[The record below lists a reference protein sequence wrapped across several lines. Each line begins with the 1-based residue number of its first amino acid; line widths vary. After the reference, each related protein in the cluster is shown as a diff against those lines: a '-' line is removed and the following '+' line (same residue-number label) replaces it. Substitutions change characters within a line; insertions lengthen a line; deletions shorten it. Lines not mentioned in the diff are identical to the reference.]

1 MPYTSPLED
10 TKFVLENLLPA
21 HDDLDETTIDAV
33 LSEAGKLA
41 DNYLAPLNHFGDKN
55 NPTLRQDH
63 EVETPKGFSN
73 AFSQIAKGGWIG
85 VASDA
90 NYDGMG
96 LPSRMSAAINE
107 YWHGANMSF
116 ALCSLLTQGLI
127 DAFTL
132 VGTEEEKSTYL
143 PKFNSG
149 EWTGT
154 MNLTEP
160 QSGTDLATIK
170 TKAEHDGENWRIK
183 GQKIYIT
190 YGEHDMSKNIIHLVL
205 ARTEGAPQ
213 GIKGISTFII
223 PKFLKDESGNYT
235 IRNDLKCISI
245 EHKMGIKASPTAV
258 MAYGENEGAVGYM
271 LGEEGRGIEYM
282 FIMMN
287 RARFDVGLQGMA
299 ISEAARQKA
308 LEYANTRIQGTPI
321 NREKGTPIIGH
332 GDVKRL
338 LLSMRSLT
346 EAMRALILVSAEI
359 MERAHNGDN
368 KSIMREGFLIPIIKG
383 WSTELA
389 QEVTSNGVQIHG
401 GMGFIEET
409 GAAQYMRDARILPIY
424 EGTNAIQ
431 ANDFMFRKTI
441 RDNGKAAKELLDE
454 IKIDCDDNFEM
465 SQMVTLTSKSLDYIL
480 ENRDD
485 QEMLSCIS
493 FDYLMGFGYLVGGWL
508 MDKAKR
514 SAKEQLSKTSI
525 NEIFLKSKIVSAEF
539 YDFHILPRI
548 DYHLKVVMKG
558 AKVVQT
564 ANDSFCLLYTSP
576 SPRDLST
583 SRMPSSA

>member
-21 HDDLDETTIDAV
+21 HNDLDETTIDAV

-55 NPTLRQDH
+55 NPILRQDH
-63 EVETPKGFSN
+63 EVETPEGFSK
-73 AFSQIAKGGWIG
+73 AFTEIAQGGWIG

-132 VGTEEEKSTYL
+132 VGTEEEKNTYL

-149 EWTGT
+149 AWTGT

-170 TKAEHDGENWRIK
+170 TKAEHDGENWKIK

-190 YGEHDMSKNIIHLVL
+190 YGEHDMSENIIHLVL

-258 MAYGENEGAVGYM
+258 MSYGENEGAIGYM

-308 LEYANTRIQGTPI
+308 LEYANTRIQGIPI
-321 NREKGTPIIGH
+321 NREKGTAIIGH

-346 EAMRALILVSAEI
+346 EAMRALILVSSEV
-359 MERAHNGDN
+359 MEKAHVGDN

-431 ANDFMFRKTI
+431 ANDFMFRKTV
-441 RDNGKAAKELLDE
+441 RDNGKVAKELLEE
-454 IKIDCDDNFEM
+454 IKIDCEDNIEISEM
-465 SQMVTLTSKSLDYIL
+465 VNLTTKTLNYIL

-493 FDYLMGFGYLVGGWL
+493 FDYLMGFGYLIGGWL

-514 SAKEQLSKTSI
+514 SANKKLSESSK
-525 NEIFLKSKIVSAEF
+525 NEMFLKSKIISAEF

-548 DYHLKVVMKG
+548 EYHFKVVMKG
-558 AKVVQT
+558 AKVVQLT
-564 ANDSFCLLYTSP
+564 NDSFI
-576 SPRDLST
+576 
-583 SRMPSSA
+583 

>member
-190 YGEHDMSKNIIHLVL
+190 YGEHDMSNNIIHLVL

-548 DYHLKVVMKG
+548 DYHLKVVTKG

-564 ANDSFCLLYTSP
+564 ANDSFI
-576 SPRDLST
+576 
-583 SRMPSSA
+583 

>member
-1 MPYTSPLED
+1 MPYSSPLED
-10 TKFVLENLLPA
+10 TKFVLENLLPP
-21 HDDLDETTIDAV
+21 HSDLDNTTIDAV

-55 NPTLRQDH
+55 NPVLRQDH
-63 EVETPKGFSN
+63 EVETPNGFSH
-73 AFSQIAKGGWIG
+73 AFKEIAKGGWIG
-85 VASDA
+85 VASNS
-90 NYDGMG
+90 NYSGMG
-96 LPSRMSAAINE
+96 LPLRMSAAINE
-107 YWHGANMSF
+107 YWQGANLSF
-116 ALCSLLTQGLI
+116 SLCSLLTQGLI

-132 VGTEEEKSTYL
+132 VGTEEEKQKYL

-149 EWTGT
+149 VWTGT

-170 TKAEHDGENWRIK
+170 TKAEHDGKNWRIK

-190 YGEHDMSKNIIHLVL
+190 YGEHDMSENIIHLVL
-205 ARTEGAPQ
+205 ARTEGAPE

-223 PKFLKDESGNYT
+223 PKFLEDEEGKYT
-235 IRNDLKCISI
+235 KRNDLKCISI

-258 MAYGENEGAVGYM
+258 MAYGEDEGAIGYM

-299 ISEAARQKA
+299 VSEAARQKA
-308 LEYANTRIQGTPI
+308 HEYANIRVQGTPI

-332 GDVKRL
+332 GDVRRL

-346 EAMRALILVSAEI
+346 EAMRALILVSSEI
-359 MERAHNGDN
+359 MERAHIGNEEC
-368 KSIMREGFLIPIIKG
+368 KIKEGFLIPIIKG

-431 ANDFMFRKTI
+431 ANDFMFRKTVK
-441 RDNGKAAKELLDE
+441 DNGLTAKKILDE
-454 IKIDCDDNFEM
+454 MTKDCKNNIQM
-465 SQMVTLTSKSLDYIL
+465 SNMINLANETLDYVL
-480 ENRDD
+480 NNRDD
-485 QEMLSCIS
+485 YEKLSCIS
-493 FDYLMGFGYLVGGWL
+493 FDYMMGFGYLIGGWL
-508 MDKAKR
+508 MHKAKTK
-514 SAKEQLSKTSI
+514 ANLKLSDGSQ
-525 NEIFLKSKIVSAEF
+525 NEIFLKRKMVSGDF
-539 YDFHILPRI
+539 YNLHILPRI
-548 DYHLKVVMKG
+548 QSHFHIVMNG
-558 AKVVQT
+558 AELIQST
-564 ANDSFCLLYTSP
+564 NDSHI
-576 SPRDLST
+576 
-583 SRMPSSA
+583 

>member
-190 YGEHDMSKNIIHLVL
+190 YGEHDMSNNIIHLVL

-454 IKIDCDDNFEM
+454 IKIDCDNNSEM

-564 ANDSFCLLYTSP
+564 TDDSFI
-576 SPRDLST
+576 
-583 SRMPSSA
+583 

>member
-346 EAMRALILVSAEI
+346 EAMRALILVSSEI

-454 IKIDCDDNFEM
+454 IKIDCDNNSEM

-514 SAKEQLSKTSI
+514 TAKEQLSKTSI

-564 ANDSFCLLYTSP
+564 ANDSFI
-576 SPRDLST
+576 
-583 SRMPSSA
+583 

>member
-170 TKAEHDGENWRIK
+170 TKAEHDGENWRVK

-465 SQMVTLTSKSLDYIL
+465 SQMVMLTSKSLDYIL

-564 ANDSFCLLYTSP
+564 TDDSFI
-576 SPRDLST
+576 
-583 SRMPSSA
+583 

>member
-346 EAMRALILVSAEI
+346 EAMRALILVSSEI

-514 SAKEQLSKTSI
+514 SANKHLAKTSM
-525 NEIFLKSKIVSAEF
+525 NATFLKSKIVSAEF

-564 ANDSFCLLYTSP
+564 ANDSFI
-576 SPRDLST
+576 
-583 SRMPSSA
+583 

>member
-1 MPYTSPLED
+1 MPYTSPLKD
-10 TKFVLENLLPA
+10 TKFVLENLLPS

-368 KSIMREGFLIPIIKG
+368 KSIMREGFLIPIVKG

-548 DYHLKVVMKG
+548 HYHLKVVMKG

-564 ANDSFCLLYTSP
+564 ANDSFI
-576 SPRDLST
+576 
-583 SRMPSSA
+583 

>member
-346 EAMRALILVSAEI
+346 EAMRALILVSSEI

-454 IKIDCDDNFEM
+454 IKFDCDDNFEM

-493 FDYLMGFGYLVGGWL
+493 FDYLMGYGYLVGGWL

-564 ANDSFCLLYTSP
+564 ANDSFI
-576 SPRDLST
+576 
-583 SRMPSSA
+583 

>member
-359 MERAHNGDN
+359 MERAHNGDD

-441 RDNGKAAKELLDE
+441 RDNGTTAKDLLDE

-564 ANDSFCLLYTSP
+564 ANDSFI
-576 SPRDLST
+576 
-583 SRMPSSA
+583 

>member
-308 LEYANTRIQGTPI
+308 LEYANTRIQGIPI

-564 ANDSFCLLYTSP
+564 ANDSFI
-576 SPRDLST
+576 
-583 SRMPSSA
+583 

>member
-21 HDDLDETTIDAV
+21 HNDLDETTIDAV

-55 NPTLRQDH
+55 NPILRQNH
-63 EVETPKGFSN
+63 EVETPEGFSK
-73 AFSQIAKGGWIG
+73 AFTEIAQGGWIG

-132 VGTEEEKSTYL
+132 VGTEEEKNTYL

-149 EWTGT
+149 AWTGT

-170 TKAEHDGENWRIK
+170 TKAEHDGENWKIK

-190 YGEHDMSKNIIHLVL
+190 YGEHDMSENIIHLVL

-223 PKFLKDESGNYT
+223 PKFLKDKSGNYT

-258 MAYGENEGAVGYM
+258 MSYGESEGAIGYM

-308 LEYANTRIQGTPI
+308 LEYANTRIQGIPI
-321 NREKGTPIIGH
+321 NREKGTAIIGH

-346 EAMRALILVSAEI
+346 EAMRALILVSSEI
-359 MERAHNGDN
+359 MEKAHSGDD

-431 ANDFMFRKTI
+431 ANDFMFRKTV
-441 RDNGKAAKELLDE
+441 RDNGKVAKELLEE
-454 IKIDCDDNFEM
+454 IKIDCEDNIEISEM
-465 SQMVTLTSKSLDYIL
+465 VNLTTKTLNYIL

-493 FDYLMGFGYLVGGWL
+493 FDYLMGFGYLIGGWL

-514 SAKEQLSKTSI
+514 SANKKLSESSK
-525 NEIFLKSKIVSAEF
+525 NEMFLKSKIISAEF

-548 DYHLKVVMKG
+548 EYHFKVVMKG
-558 AKVVQT
+558 AKVVQLT
-564 ANDSFCLLYTSP
+564 NDSFI
-576 SPRDLST
+576 
-583 SRMPSSA
+583 

>member
-21 HDDLDETTIDAV
+21 HNDLDETTIDAV

-55 NPTLRQDH
+55 NPILRQDH
-63 EVETPKGFSN
+63 EVETPEGFSK
-73 AFSQIAKGGWIG
+73 AFTEIAQGGWIG

-132 VGTEEEKSTYL
+132 VGTEEEKNTYL

-149 EWTGT
+149 AWTGT

-170 TKAEHDGENWRIK
+170 TKAEHDGENWKIK

-190 YGEHDMSKNIIHLVL
+190 YGEHDMSENIIHLVL

-223 PKFLKDESGNYT
+223 PKFLKDKSGNYT

-258 MAYGENEGAVGYM
+258 MSYGENEGAIGYM

-308 LEYANTRIQGTPI
+308 LEYANTRIQGIPI
-321 NREKGTPIIGH
+321 NREKGTAIIGH

-346 EAMRALILVSAEI
+346 EAMRALILVSSEI
-359 MERAHNGDN
+359 MERAHIGDN
-368 KSIMREGFLIPIIKG
+368 KSIMREGLLIPIIKG

-431 ANDFMFRKTI
+431 ANDFMFRKTV
-441 RDNGKAAKELLDE
+441 RDNGKVAKELLEE
-454 IKIDCDDNFEM
+454 IKIDCEDNIEISEM
-465 SQMVTLTSKSLDYIL
+465 VNLTTKTLNYIL

-493 FDYLMGFGYLVGGWL
+493 FDYLMGFGYLIGGWL

-514 SAKEQLSKTSI
+514 SANKKLSESSK
-525 NEIFLKSKIVSAEF
+525 NEVFLKSKIISAEF

-548 DYHLKVVMKG
+548 EYHFKVVMKG
-558 AKVVQT
+558 AKVVQLT
-564 ANDSFCLLYTSP
+564 NDSFI
-576 SPRDLST
+576 
-583 SRMPSSA
+583 

>member
-346 EAMRALILVSAEI
+346 EAMRALILVSSEI
-359 MERAHNGDN
+359 MERAHNGDD

-424 EGTNAIQ
+424 EGTNAVQ

-564 ANDSFCLLYTSP
+564 ANDSFI
-576 SPRDLST
+576 
-583 SRMPSSA
+583 

>member
-21 HDDLDETTIDAV
+21 HNDLDETTIDAV

-55 NPTLRQDH
+55 NPILRQDH
-63 EVETPKGFSN
+63 EVETPEGFSK
-73 AFSQIAKGGWIG
+73 AFTEIAQGGWIG

-132 VGTEEEKSTYL
+132 VGTEEEKNTYL

-149 EWTGT
+149 AWTGT

-170 TKAEHDGENWRIK
+170 TKAEHDGENWKIK

-190 YGEHDMSKNIIHLVL
+190 YGEHDMSENIIHLVL
-205 ARTEGAPQ
+205 ARTKGAPQ

-258 MAYGENEGAVGYM
+258 MSYGENEGAIGYM

-321 NREKGTPIIGH
+321 NREKGTAIIGH

-346 EAMRALILVSAEI
+346 EAMRALILVSSEV
-359 MERAHNGDN
+359 MEKAHIGDN

-431 ANDFMFRKTI
+431 ANDFMFRKTV
-441 RDNGKAAKELLDE
+441 RDNGKVAKELLEE
-454 IKIDCDDNFEM
+454 IKIDCEDNIEISEM
-465 SQMVTLTSKSLDYIL
+465 VNLTTKTLNYIL

-493 FDYLMGFGYLVGGWL
+493 FDYLMGFGYLIGGWL

-514 SAKEQLSKTSI
+514 SANKKLSESSK
-525 NEIFLKSKIVSAEF
+525 NEMFLKSKIISAEF

-548 DYHLKVVMKG
+548 EYHFKVVMKG
-558 AKVVQT
+558 AKVVQLT
-564 ANDSFCLLYTSP
+564 NDSFI
-576 SPRDLST
+576 
-583 SRMPSSA
+583 

>member
-21 HDDLDETTIDAV
+21 HNDLDETTIDAV

-55 NPTLRQDH
+55 NPILRQDH
-63 EVETPKGFSN
+63 EVETPEGFSK
-73 AFSQIAKGGWIG
+73 AFTEIAQGGWIG

-132 VGTEEEKSTYL
+132 VGTEEEKNTYL
-143 PKFNSG
+143 PKVNSG
-149 EWTGT
+149 AWTGT

-170 TKAEHDGENWRIK
+170 TKAEHDGVNWKIK

-190 YGEHDMSKNIIHLVL
+190 YGEHDMSENIIHLVL

-258 MAYGENEGAVGYM
+258 MSYGENEGAIGYM

-308 LEYANTRIQGTPI
+308 LEYANTRIQGIPI
-321 NREKGTPIIGH
+321 NREKGTAIIGH

-346 EAMRALILVSAEI
+346 EAMRALILVSSEV
-359 MERAHNGDN
+359 MEKAHIGDN

-431 ANDFMFRKTI
+431 ANDFMFRKTV
-441 RDNGKAAKELLDE
+441 RDNGKVAKELLEE
-454 IKIDCDDNFEM
+454 IKIDCEDNIEISEM
-465 SQMVTLTSKSLDYIL
+465 VNLTTKTLNYIL

-493 FDYLMGFGYLVGGWL
+493 FDYLMGFGYLIGGWL

-514 SAKEQLSKTSI
+514 SANKKLSESSK
-525 NEIFLKSKIVSAEF
+525 NEMFLKSKIISAEF

-548 DYHLKVVMKG
+548 EYHFKVVMKG
-558 AKVVQT
+558 AKVVQLT
-564 ANDSFCLLYTSP
+564 NDSFI
-576 SPRDLST
+576 
-583 SRMPSSA
+583 

>member
-21 HDDLDETTIDAV
+21 HNDLDETTIDAV

-55 NPTLRQDH
+55 NPILRQDH
-63 EVETPKGFSN
+63 EVETPEGFSK
-73 AFSQIAKGGWIG
+73 AFTEIAQGGWIG

-132 VGTEEEKSTYL
+132 VGTEEEKNTYL

-149 EWTGT
+149 AWTGT

-170 TKAEHDGENWRIK
+170 TKAEHDGENWKIK

-190 YGEHDMSKNIIHLVL
+190 YGEHDMSENIIHLVL

-223 PKFLKDESGNYT
+223 PKFLKDENGNYT

-258 MAYGENEGAVGYM
+258 MSYGESEGAIGYM

-308 LEYANTRIQGTPI
+308 LEYANTRIQGIPI
-321 NREKGTPIIGH
+321 NREKGTAIIGH

-346 EAMRALILVSAEI
+346 EAMRALILVSSEV
-359 MERAHNGDN
+359 MEKAHVGDN

-431 ANDFMFRKTI
+431 ANDFMFRKTV
-441 RDNGKAAKELLDE
+441 RDNGKVAKELLEE
-454 IKIDCDDNFEM
+454 IKIDCEDNIEISEM
-465 SQMVTLTSKSLDYIL
+465 VNLTTKTLNYIL

-493 FDYLMGFGYLVGGWL
+493 FDYLMGFGYLIGGWL

-514 SAKEQLSKTSI
+514 SANKKLSESSK
-525 NEIFLKSKIVSAEF
+525 NEMFLKSKIISAEF

-548 DYHLKVVMKG
+548 EYHFKVVMKG
-558 AKVVQT
+558 AKVVQLT
-564 ANDSFCLLYTSP
+564 NDSFI
-576 SPRDLST
+576 
-583 SRMPSSA
+583 

>member
-558 AKVVQT
+558 AKVVKT
-564 ANDSFCLLYTSP
+564 ANDSFI
-576 SPRDLST
+576 
-583 SRMPSSA
+583 

>member
-10 TKFVLENLLPA
+10 TKFVLENLLPT

-346 EAMRALILVSAEI
+346 EAMRALILVSSEI

-368 KSIMREGFLIPIIKG
+368 KSIMREGLLIPIIKG

-514 SAKEQLSKTSI
+514 SAKKQLSKTSI

-564 ANDSFCLLYTSP
+564 ANDSFI
-576 SPRDLST
+576 
-583 SRMPSSA
+583 

>member
-1 MPYTSPLED
+1 MPYSSPLED
-10 TKFVLENLLPA
+10 TKFVLENLLQP
-21 HDDLDETTIDAV
+21 HNDLDDTTIDAV

-55 NPTLRQDH
+55 NPVLRQDH
-63 EVETPKGFSN
+63 EVETPNGFSN
-73 AFSQIAKGGWIG
+73 AFKEIAKGGWIG
-85 VASDA
+85 VASDS
-90 NYDGMG
+90 NYNGMG
-96 LPSRMSAAINE
+96 LPLRMSAAINE
-107 YWHGANMSF
+107 YWQGANLSF
-116 ALCSLLTQGLI
+116 SLCSLLTQGLI

-132 VGTEEEKSTYL
+132 VGTEEEKKTYL

-170 TKAEHDGENWRIK
+170 TKAEHDGNNWRIK

-190 YGEHDMSKNIIHLVL
+190 YGEHDMSENIIHLVL
-205 ARTEGAPQ
+205 ARTEGAPE

-223 PKFLKDESGNYT
+223 PKFLKDEEGQYT
-235 IRNDLKCISI
+235 KRNDLKCISI

-258 MAYGENEGAVGYM
+258 MAYGEEEGAIGYM

-308 LEYANTRIQGTPI
+308 YEYANIRIQGTPI

-332 GDVKRL
+332 GDVRRL

-346 EAMRALILVSAEI
+346 EAMRALILVSSEI
-359 MERAHNGDN
+359 MERGHSGDEEF
-368 KSIMREGFLIPIIKG
+368 KTREGFLIPIIKG

-441 RDNGKAAKELLDE
+441 KDNGSTAKIFLNEMVE
-454 IKIDCDDNFEM
+454 DCKDNI
-465 SQMVTLTSKSLDYIL
+465 QMTNMLNLAVETLDYVL
-480 ENRDD
+480 NNRDD
-485 QEMLSCIS
+485 YEKLSCIS
-493 FDYLMGFGYLVGGWL
+493 FDYMMGFGYLIGGWL
-508 MDKAKR
+508 MHKAKIKAR
-514 SAKEQLSKTSI
+514 LKLSNKNQ
-525 NEIFLKSKIVSAEF
+525 NEIFLKSKIISSDF
-539 YDFHILPRI
+539 YNLHILPRI
-548 DYHLKVVMKG
+548 QSHFQIVLNG
-558 AKVVQT
+558 AEVIQST
-564 ANDSFCLLYTSP
+564 NDSYI
-576 SPRDLST
+576 
-583 SRMPSSA
+583 

>member
-1 MPYTSPLED
+1 MPYSSPIED
-10 TKFVLENLLPA
+10 TQFILENLLPP
-21 HDDLDETTIDAV
+21 HNELDTSTIEAV
-33 LSEAGKLA
+33 LGEAGKLA
-41 DNYLAPLNHFGDKN
+41 DNFLAPLNHFGDKN
-55 NPTLRQDH
+55 NPVLRQDH
-63 EVETPKGFSN
+63 EIETPKGFSK
-73 AFSQIAKGGWIG
+73 AFSEIAKGGWIG
-85 VASDA
+85 VASDSA
-90 NYDGMG
+90 YDGMG
-96 LPSRMSAAINE
+96 LPLRMGAAINE

-132 VGTEEEKSTYL
+132 VGTEEEKKEYL

-149 EWTGT
+149 AWTGT

-160 QSGTDLATIK
+160 QSGTDLATIR
-170 TKAEHDGENWRIK
+170 TKAEHDGDNWRIR

-190 YGEHDMSKNIIHLVL
+190 YGEHDMSENIIHLVL
-205 ARTEGAPQ
+205 ARTEGAPE
-213 GIKGISTFII
+213 GIKGISTFIV
-223 PKFLKDESGNYT
+223 PKFLQDKNGNYSK
-235 IRNDLKCISI
+235 RNDLKCVSI

-258 MAYGENEGAVGYM
+258 MSYGEEEGAVGYM

-308 LEYANTRIQGTPI
+308 YEYATLRVQGTPI
-321 NREKGTPIIGH
+321 NRSKGTAIIGH
-332 GDVKRL
+332 GDIKRL

-346 EAMRALILVSAEI
+346 EAMRALILVSSEI
-359 MERAHNGDN
+359 MERAHSGDVN
-368 KSIMREGFLIPIIKG
+368 ASVKEAFLIPIIKG

-389 QEVTSNGVQIHG
+389 QEITSNGVQIHG

-441 RDNGKAAKELLDE
+441 KDNGQAAKSFLQHILFDCEENSE
-454 IKIDCDDNFEM
+454 ITKIIK
-465 SQMVTLTSKSLDYIL
+465 LTTETLDYIL
-480 ENRDD
+480 DNRDD
-485 QEMLSCIS
+485 LEMLSCIS
-493 FDYLMGFGYLVGGWL
+493 FDYMMGFGYLVGGWL
-508 MDKAKR
+508 MNQAKIKANSMLLKNP
-514 SAKEQLSKTSI
+514 K

-539 YDFHILPRI
+539 YNLHILPRVLTHFEI
-548 DYHLKVVMKG
+548 VQKG
-558 AKVVQT
+558 GSLVKLT
-564 ANDSFCLLYTSP
+564 SDSNI
-576 SPRDLST
+576 
-583 SRMPSSA
+583 

>member
-21 HDDLDETTIDAV
+21 HNDLDETTIDAV

-41 DNYLAPLNHFGDKN
+41 DNYLAPLNRFGDKN

-85 VASDA
+85 VASDT

-127 DAFTL
+127 DAFSL

-441 RDNGKAAKELLDE
+441 RDNGKTAKELLDE
-454 IKIDCDDNFEM
+454 IKIDCEDNSEM
-465 SQMVTLTSKSLDYIL
+465 SQMVTFTSKSLDYIL

-514 SAKEQLSKTSI
+514 SAKEQLSKTTK

-548 DYHLKVVMKG
+548 LYHLKVVMKG

-564 ANDSFCLLYTSP
+564 TDDSFI
-576 SPRDLST
+576 
-583 SRMPSSA
+583 

>member
-21 HDDLDETTIDAV
+21 HNDLDETTIDAV
-33 LSEAGKLA
+33 LSEAAKLA

-55 NPTLRQDH
+55 NPILRQDH
-63 EVETPKGFSN
+63 EVETPEGFSN
-73 AFSQIAKGGWIG
+73 AFSEIAKGGWIG
-85 VASDA
+85 VASDS

-132 VGTEEEKSTYL
+132 VGTEDEKNTYL

-149 EWTGT
+149 AWTGT

-170 TKAEHDGENWRIK
+170 TKAEHDGENWKIK

-223 PKFLKDESGNYT
+223 PKFLKDERGNYT

-258 MAYGENEGAVGYM
+258 MSYGENEGAVGYM

-346 EAMRALILVSAEI
+346 EAMRALILVSSEI
-359 MERAHNGDN
+359 MERAHDGDN

-389 QEVTSNGVQIHG
+389 QEITSNGVQIHG

-431 ANDFMFRKTI
+431 ANDFMFRKTV
-441 RDNGKAAKELLDE
+441 RDNGKTAKELLNE
-454 IKIDCDDNFEM
+454 IKIDCEDNFEM
-465 SQMVTLTSKSLDYIL
+465 SEMVNLTSKCLDYII

-508 MDKAKR
+508 MDKAKI
-514 SAKEQLSKTSI
+514 SANKQLSKTSI

-548 DYHLKVVMKG
+548 AYHLKVVMKG

-564 ANDSFCLLYTSP
+564 TNDSFI
-576 SPRDLST
+576 
-583 SRMPSSA
+583 

>member
-1 MPYTSPLED
+1 MPYTSPLAD

-205 ARTEGAPQ
+205 ARAEGAPQ

-564 ANDSFCLLYTSP
+564 TNDSFI
-576 SPRDLST
+576 
-583 SRMPSSA
+583 

>member
-539 YDFHILPRI
+539 YDLHILPRI

-564 ANDSFCLLYTSP
+564 ANDSFI
-576 SPRDLST
+576 
-583 SRMPSSA
+583 

>member
-346 EAMRALILVSAEI
+346 EAMRALILVSSEI

-514 SAKEQLSKTSI
+514 SAKEQLSETST
-525 NEIFLKSKIVSAEF
+525 NEVFLKSKIVSAEF

-564 ANDSFCLLYTSP
+564 ANDSFI
-576 SPRDLST
+576 
-583 SRMPSSA
+583 

>member
-21 HDDLDETTIDAV
+21 HNDLDETTIDAV

-55 NPTLRQDH
+55 NPILRQDH
-63 EVETPKGFSN
+63 EVETPEGFSK
-73 AFSQIAKGGWIG
+73 AFTEIAQGGWIG

-132 VGTEEEKSTYL
+132 VGTEEEKNTYL

-149 EWTGT
+149 AWTGT

-170 TKAEHDGENWRIK
+170 TKAEHDGENWKIK

-190 YGEHDMSKNIIHLVL
+190 YGEHDMSENIIHLVL

-258 MAYGENEGAVGYM
+258 MSYGENEGAIGYM

-308 LEYANTRIQGTPI
+308 LEYANTRIQGIPI
-321 NREKGTPIIGH
+321 NREKGTAIIGH

-346 EAMRALILVSAEI
+346 EAMRALILVSSEI
-359 MERAHNGDN
+359 MEKAHIGDN
-368 KSIMREGFLIPIIKG
+368 KSIMREGLLIPIIKG

-431 ANDFMFRKTI
+431 ANDFMFRKTV
-441 RDNGKAAKELLDE
+441 RDNGKVAKELLE
-454 IKIDCDDNFEM
+454 QIKIDCEDNIEISEM
-465 SQMVTLTSKSLDYIL
+465 VNLTTKTLNYIL

-493 FDYLMGFGYLVGGWL
+493 FDYLMGFGYLIGGWL

-514 SAKEQLSKTSI
+514 SANKKLSESSK
-525 NEIFLKSKIVSAEF
+525 NEMFLKSKIISAEF

-548 DYHLKVVMKG
+548 EYHFKVVMKG
-558 AKVVQT
+558 AKVVQLT
-564 ANDSFCLLYTSP
+564 NDSFI
-576 SPRDLST
+576 
-583 SRMPSSA
+583 

>member
-1 MPYTSPLED
+1 MAYKSPIED
-10 TKFVLENLLPA
+10 TQFILENLLPP
-21 HDDLDETTIDAV
+21 HNELDNSTIDAV
-33 LSEAGKLA
+33 LEEAGKLA
-41 DNYLAPLNHFGDKN
+41 DNFLAPLNHFGDKN
-55 NPTLRQDH
+55 NPILRQDH

-73 AFSQIAKGGWIG
+73 AFSEIAKGGWIG

-90 NYDGMG
+90 NYEGMG
-96 LPSRMSAAINE
+96 LPLRMGAAINE

-116 ALCSLLTQGLI
+116 SLCSLLTQGLI

-132 VGTEEEKSTYL
+132 IGTEEEKKLYL

-149 EWTGT
+149 IWTGT

-160 QSGTDLATIK
+160 QSGTDLATIR
-170 TKAEHDGENWRIK
+170 TKAEYDGKNWRIR

-190 YGEHDMSKNIIHLVL
+190 YGEHDMSENIIHLVL
-205 ARTEGAPQ
+205 ARAEGAPE
-213 GIKGISTFII
+213 GIKGISTFIV
-223 PKFLKDESGNYT
+223 PKFLKNKDGKYT
-235 IRNDLKCISI
+235 KRNDLKCVSI

-258 MAYGENEGAVGYM
+258 MSYGEEEGAIGYM

-308 LEYANTRIQGTPI
+308 LEYANMRIQGTPI
-321 NREKGTPIIGH
+321 NRDKGTPIIGH
-332 GDVKRL
+332 GDIKRL

-346 EAMRALILVSAEI
+346 EAMRALILVSSEI
-359 MERAHNGDN
+359 MERSHNGDSN
-368 KSIMREGFLIPIIKG
+368 ASLQEAFLIPIIKG

-389 QEVTSNGVQIHG
+389 QEITSNGVQIHG

-431 ANDFMFRKTI
+431 ANDFMFRKTL
-441 RDNGKAAKELLDE
+441 RDNGEAAKLILTQMNLDCNDNPQITKM
-454 IKIDCDDNFEM
+454 IK
-465 SQMVTLTSKSLDYIL
+465 LTSSTLDYIL
-480 ENRDD
+480 NNRDD
-485 QEMLSCIS
+485 QELLSCIC

-508 MDKAKR
+508 MHKAKIK
-514 SAKEQLSKTSI
+514 ANIKLSNNPK
-525 NEIFLKSKIVSAEF
+525 NEIFLKSKIVSADF
-539 YDFHILPRI
+539 YNLHILPRI
-548 DYHLKVVMKG
+548 STHLEIVKNG
-558 AKVVQT
+558 ANIVKLT
-564 ANDSFCLLYTSP
+564 NDSYI
-576 SPRDLST
+576 
-583 SRMPSSA
+583 

>member
-85 VASDA
+85 VASDE

-346 EAMRALILVSAEI
+346 EAMRALILVSSEI

-564 ANDSFCLLYTSP
+564 ANDSFI
-576 SPRDLST
+576 
-583 SRMPSSA
+583 

>member
-21 HDDLDETTIDAV
+21 HNDLDETTIDAV

-55 NPTLRQDH
+55 NPILRQDH
-63 EVETPKGFSN
+63 EVETPEGFSK
-73 AFSQIAKGGWIG
+73 AFTEIAQGGWIG

-132 VGTEEEKSTYL
+132 VGTEEEKNTYL

-149 EWTGT
+149 AWTGT

-170 TKAEHDGENWRIK
+170 TKAEHDGENWKIK

-190 YGEHDMSKNIIHLVL
+190 YGEHDMSENIIHLVL

-223 PKFLKDESGNYT
+223 PKFLKDKSGNYT

-258 MAYGENEGAVGYM
+258 MSYGENEGAIGYM

-321 NREKGTPIIGH
+321 NREKGTAIIGH

-346 EAMRALILVSAEI
+346 EAMRALILVSSEI
-359 MERAHNGDN
+359 MEKAHIGDN
-368 KSIMREGFLIPIIKG
+368 KSIMREGLLIPIIKG

-431 ANDFMFRKTI
+431 ANDFMFRKTV
-441 RDNGKAAKELLDE
+441 RDNGKVAKELLEE
-454 IKIDCDDNFEM
+454 IKIDCEDNIEISEM
-465 SQMVTLTSKSLDYIL
+465 VNLTTKTLNYIL

-493 FDYLMGFGYLVGGWL
+493 FDYLMGFGYLIGGWL

-514 SAKEQLSKTSI
+514 SANKKLSESSK
-525 NEIFLKSKIVSAEF
+525 NEMFLKSKIISAEF

-548 DYHLKVVMKG
+548 EYHFKVVMKG
-558 AKVVQT
+558 AKVVQLT
-564 ANDSFCLLYTSP
+564 NDSFI
-576 SPRDLST
+576 
-583 SRMPSSA
+583 

>member
-1 MPYTSPLED
+1 MPYSSPLKD
-10 TKFVLENLLPA
+10 TKFVLENLLQP
-21 HDDLDETTIDAV
+21 HNDLDDTTIDAV

-55 NPTLRQDH
+55 NPVLRQDH
-63 EVETPKGFSN
+63 EVETPNGFSH
-73 AFSQIAKGGWIG
+73 AFKEIAKGGWIG
-85 VASDA
+85 VASDS
-90 NYDGMG
+90 NYNGMG
-96 LPSRMSAAINE
+96 LPLRMSAAINE
-107 YWHGANMSF
+107 YWQGANLSF
-116 ALCSLLTQGLI
+116 SLCSLLTQGLI

-132 VGTEEEKSTYL
+132 VGTEEEKKTYL

-170 TKAEHDGENWRIK
+170 TKAEHDGNNWRIK

-190 YGEHDMSKNIIHLVL
+190 YGEHDMSENIIHLVL
-205 ARTEGAPQ
+205 ARTEGAPE

-223 PKFLKDESGNYT
+223 PKFLKDEEGQYT
-235 IRNDLKCISI
+235 KRNDLKCISI

-258 MAYGENEGAVGYM
+258 MAYGEEEGAIGYM

-308 LEYANTRIQGTPI
+308 YEYANIRIQGTPI

-332 GDVKRL
+332 GDVRRL

-346 EAMRALILVSAEI
+346 EAMRALILVSSEI
-359 MERAHNGDN
+359 MEKGHSGDEEC
-368 KSIMREGFLIPIIKG
+368 KTREGFLIPIIKG

-441 RDNGKAAKELLDE
+441 KDNGLTAKIFLDE
-454 IKIDCDDNFEM
+454 MIKDCKDNI
-465 SQMVTLTSKSLDYIL
+465 QMTNMVNLAIETLDYIL
-480 ENRDD
+480 NNRDD
-485 QEMLSCIS
+485 YEKLSCIS
-493 FDYLMGFGYLVGGWL
+493 FDYMMGFGYLIGGWL
-508 MDKAKR
+508 MHKAKIKAR
-514 SAKEQLSKTSI
+514 LKLSNKKQ
-525 NEIFLKSKIVSAEF
+525 NEIFLKSKIISSDF
-539 YDFHILPRI
+539 YNLHILPRI
-548 DYHLKVVMKG
+548 QSHFQIVLNG
-558 AKVVQT
+558 AEVIQLT
-564 ANDSFCLLYTSP
+564 NDSYI
-576 SPRDLST
+576 
-583 SRMPSSA
+583 

>member
-21 HDDLDETTIDAV
+21 HNDLDETTIDAV

-55 NPTLRQDH
+55 NPILRQDH
-63 EVETPKGFSN
+63 EVETPEGFSK
-73 AFSQIAKGGWIG
+73 AFTEIAQGGWIG

-132 VGTEEEKSTYL
+132 VGTEEEKNTYL

-149 EWTGT
+149 AWTGT

-170 TKAEHDGENWRIK
+170 TKAEHDGENWKIK

-190 YGEHDMSKNIIHLVL
+190 YGEHDMSENIIHLVL

-258 MAYGENEGAVGYM
+258 MSYGESEGAIGYM

-431 ANDFMFRKTI
+431 ANDFMFRKTV
-441 RDNGKAAKELLDE
+441 RDNGKVAKELLEE
-454 IKIDCDDNFEM
+454 IKIDCEDNIEISEM
-465 SQMVTLTSKSLDYIL
+465 VNLTTKTLNYIL

-493 FDYLMGFGYLVGGWL
+493 FDYLMGFGYLIGGWL

-514 SAKEQLSKTSI
+514 SANKKLSESSK
-525 NEIFLKSKIVSAEF
+525 NEMFLKSKIISAEF

-548 DYHLKVVMKG
+548 EYHFKVVMKG
-558 AKVVQT
+558 AKVVQLT
-564 ANDSFCLLYTSP
+564 NDSFI
-576 SPRDLST
+576 
-583 SRMPSSA
+583 

>member
-10 TKFVLENLLPA
+10 TKFVLENLLPT

-441 RDNGKAAKELLDE
+441 RDNGNAAKELLDE

-465 SQMVTLTSKSLDYIL
+465 SQMVALTSKSLDYIL

-564 ANDSFCLLYTSP
+564 ANDSFI
-576 SPRDLST
+576 
-583 SRMPSSA
+583 

>member
-1 MPYTSPLED
+1 
-10 TKFVLENLLPA
+10 
-21 HDDLDETTIDAV
+21 
-33 LSEAGKLA
+33 
-41 DNYLAPLNHFGDKN
+41 
-55 NPTLRQDH
+55 
-63 EVETPKGFSN
+63 
-73 AFSQIAKGGWIG
+73 
-85 VASDA
+85 
-90 NYDGMG
+90 
-96 LPSRMSAAINE
+96 
-107 YWHGANMSF
+107 
-116 ALCSLLTQGLI
+116 
-127 DAFTL
+127 
-132 VGTEEEKSTYL
+132 
-143 PKFNSG
+143 
-149 EWTGT
+149 

-190 YGEHDMSKNIIHLVL
+190 YGEHDMSENIIHLVL
-205 ARTEGAPQ
+205 ARTEGAPE

-223 PKFLKDESGNYT
+223 PKFLKDESGEYT

-258 MAYGENEGAVGYM
+258 MSYGENEGAIGYM

-346 EAMRALILVSAEI
+346 EAMRALILVSSEI
-359 MERAHNGDN
+359 MERAHNGN
-368 KSIMREGFLIPIIKG
+368 EKCKLKEGFLIPIIKG

-389 QEVTSNGVQIHG
+389 QEVTSNGLQIHG

-431 ANDFMFRKTI
+431 ANDFMFRKTLK
-441 RDNGKAAKELLDE
+441 DNGKTAKEFLEE
-454 IKIDCDDNFEM
+454 IKVDCEQNQE
-465 SQMVTLTSKSLDYIL
+465 TSKMIVLASNTLDFIL

-485 QEMLSCIS
+485 AEMLSCIS
-493 FDYLMGFGYLVGGWL
+493 FDYMMGFGYLIGGWL
-508 MDKAKR
+508 MHKGKVKAKL
-514 SAKEQLSKTSI
+514 KLSEKSQ
-525 NEIFLKSKIVSAEF
+525 NENFLKSKIISAEF
-539 YDFHILPRI
+539 YDFHILPR
-548 DYHLKVVMKG
+548 VVSHFKIVTKG
-558 AKVVQT
+558 ANIVQST
-564 ANDSFCLLYTSP
+564 NDSFI
-576 SPRDLST
+576 
-583 SRMPSSA
+583 

>member
-424 EGTNAIQ
+424 EGTNAIP

-454 IKIDCDDNFEM
+454 IKIDCDNNSEM

-558 AKVVQT
+558 AKVVQK
-564 ANDSFCLLYTSP
+564 ANDSFI
-576 SPRDLST
+576 
-583 SRMPSSA
+583 